1 MSLMEIIFTALA
13 LSVDAFVCSLIAG
26 RFPMS
31 LVQRM
36 VTGSSVALSFGF
48 FQFFMPVLGFIAGNR
63 LHDKVAAFDHWIAFV
78 LLAGVS
84 AQMLKEAWGKRD
96 DEQDSDQNC
105 SSESDR
111 GRLMMIG
118 INTLLAMAVATSL
131 DALAVGVSYGLV
143 SDSIMLPAL
152 IIGLICAVCS
162 QCGFS
167 MGQALSRLRSLD
179 SLLNTIGALV
189 LLGIGIKV
197 LVEHDAFAQL
207 TAIA

>member
-1 MSLMEIIFTALA
+1 MSLMEILFTALA

-26 RFPMS
+26 RCPMS
-31 LVQRM
+31 RVQRL

-48 FQFFMPVLGFIAGNR
+48 FQFLMPVLGFIAGYQ
-63 LHDKVAAFDHWIAFV
+63 LHDKVAALDHWIAFV
-78 LLAGVS
+78 LLALVS
-84 AQMLKEAWGKRD
+84 ANMLKEAWGSSD
-96 DEQDSDQNC
+96 YDQDSDESS
-105 SSESDR
+105 SSESDHD
-111 GRLMMIG
+111 RLMMIG
-118 INTLLAMAVATSL
+118 INTLLAMAVATSI

-162 QCGFS
+162 QCGFA
-167 MGQALSRLRSLD
+167 MGQALSRLRRLD
-179 SLLNTIGALV
+179 PFLNTIGAMV

-197 LVEHDAFAQL
+197 LVEHDALAQL